1 LFLKVTQ
8 RLNITPRIVSW
19 FCDAARKAFAQAF
32 HKAPLSGDSS
42 PDHNVNNSLK
52 LSLIFMIHDQ
62 TINREIT

>member
-19 FCDAARKAFAQAF
+19 FCDAARKAFVRPS
-32 HKAPLSGDSS
+32 KSLSGEIHP

-62 TINREIT
+62 TINE